1 MLKKDS
7 ISDEGLLQ
15 MFNNRDEKA
24 LVLIYEKYWEI
35 MFVAA
40 NNIIKDKAIC
50 EDLIQDVFVVLWS
63 KRDTIYIKKSIK
75 SYLYTSTVYKVY
87 SYLRKNKN
95 FITEEFL
102 LEYNN
107 KSKRLNPEGE
117 LIYKE
122 LVAHLDAVVETLT
135 PKCKIVYKLSRE
147 DQLSHKE
154 IAEKLS
160 ISQRTVESHI
170 SNALK
175 VIRASLGNTQ
185 LLMILF
191 ILIKRKFH

>member
-1 MLKKDS
+1 MLNKDS

-24 LVLIYEKYWEI
+24 LALIYEKYWEI

>member
-1 MLKKDS
+1 MLNKDS

>member
-50 EDLIQDVFVVLWS
+50 EDLIQDVFVVLWT

>member
-15 MFNNRDEKA
+15 MFNNCDEKA
-24 LVLIYEKYWEI
+24 LALIYEKYWEI

-107 KSKRLNPEGE
+107 KSVRLNPEGE

-122 LVAHLDAVVETLT
+122 LVAHLDAIVETLT

-147 DQLSHKE
+147 GQLSHKE

-191 ILIKRKFH
+191 ILIKRKFQ